1 MRLQRPATCTPTLL
15 LTFDLQGV
23 ASFPQKGSEDLL
35 MALGRWTVAFAK
47 TCKLHLRENGNLEA
61 DMQGVL
67 KPFELQMLQGAAHRP
82 LKALQV

>member
-1 MRLQRPATCTPTLL
+1 
-15 LTFDLQGV
+15 
-23 ASFPQKGSEDLL
+23 

-67 KPFELQMLQGAAHRP
+67 KPFELQMLQEAAHRP